1 MKYSQRYHLS
11 LAILCRLT
19 ILDAALPGLL
29 MKFHNVTDLLH
40 IKIKKGSLKS
50 VIILEV
56 LGQFFLLFKD
66 DNHMMWFLIRNT
78 SLWHT

>member
-1 MKYSQRYHLS
+1 
-11 LAILCRLT
+11 
-19 ILDAALPGLL
+19 

-66 DNHMMWFLIRNT
+66 DNHMMWFLIRNA
-78 SLWHT
+78 SLRHI